1 MRQGNQNRSNR
12 QRSRGR
18 RPSGGGG
25 NAANKVYD
33 SNGPDVRVRGSAQTV
48 ADKYLQLAGDAQ
60 SQGDRIKTESYFQH
74 AEHYLRI
81 VAANQAAQEQRQA
94 EKEKAAEE
102 HAARIAAKKARE
114 QAEQEQRAAASA
126 EKLEASAEKGEAEN
140 ASKPEKT
147 SIPEKDENWEGPQP
161 AFLQRESAPE
171 AEKVKKP
178 RRKPA
183 RKKPSAKS
191 NGNGVETA
199 AVSSESDNGGEIQS
213 SNEEDSIAPEVTGVT

>member
-1 MRQGNQNRSNR
+1 MRQGQQNSNRNNNR

-18 RPSGGGG
+18 RPNNSGGGGG

-81 VAANQAAQEQRQA
+81 VAANQAVVAQKQA

-102 HAARIAAKKARE
+102 HAARIAAKKAKAA
-114 QAEQEQRAAASA
+114 AEQEAAPQ
-126 EKLEASAEKGEAEN
+126 EAAKQESVPQT
-140 ASKPEKT
+140 KPEADKV
-147 SIPEKDENWEGPQP
+147 SEIEKNDDWSGPQP
-161 AFLQRESAPE
+161 AFLKRDDAPVV
-171 AEKVKKP
+171 EKPKKP

-183 RKKPSAKS
+183 KKKPVEAT
-191 NGNGVETA
+191 NGNGVEVAT
-199 AVSSESDNGGEIQS
+199 AVSTDDSSVEIRSSSEEQTVPSETPIIS
-213 SNEEDSIAPEVTGVT
+213 

>member
-1 MRQGNQNRSNR
+1 MRQGQQSNNRNNNR

-18 RPSGGGG
+18 RPSGGGGGG

-81 VAANQAAQEQRQA
+81 VAANQAVIAQRQA

-102 HAARIAAKKARE
+102 HAARIAAKKAK
-114 QAEQEQRAAASA
+114 APVEQEAAPQ
-126 EKLEASAEKGEAEN
+126 EAISQESVPQA
-140 ASKPEKT
+140 KPEAGKV
-147 SIPEKDENWEGPQP
+147 SEIEKNDDWSGPQP
-161 AFLQRESAPE
+161 AFLKRDDALA
-171 AEKVKKP
+171 AEKPKKP

-183 RKKPSAKS
+183 KKKPVEKT
-191 NGNGVETA
+191 NGNDVEVAA
-199 AVSSESDNGGEIQS
+199 AVSSDDSSVEIHS
-213 SNEEDSIAPEVTGVT
+213 SAEEQTVSSETPIAS